1 MESTNHANR
10 EKPANRL
17 IHEKSPYLLQHA
29 YNPVDWYPWGEEA
42 FDTARRLNRPVFLSI
57 GYATCHWCHVMEKES
72 FEDAEVA
79 ELMNRAFISIKVD
92 REERPDLDHIYMAV
106 CQMLTGSGGWP
117 LTVVLTPDR
126 QPFFAATYLPKHS
139 RFGRAGMMEFIPK
152 IEEVWKDR
160 RDEVMTSVA
169 RIGDALEAAAHPE
182 GGEDLEEGTLNQAF
196 QELSASFDERHGG
209 FGKTPKFP
217 SPHNLLFLLR
227 YWKRTGRTKALDM
240 LEASLQAMARGG
252 LFDHVGFGF
261 HRYATDREWLVP
273 HFEKMLYDQA
283 MLAITLVEAW
293 QVTGKDLYRRRAEQV
308 FAYVLRDMTT
318 PEGGFCAAEDADSE
332 GEEGRFYVWTEQEIR
347 ETLPKEE
354 ADLAIR
360 AFCVTPEGNYLDEAT
375 QQRTGA
381 NILHLE
387 DAPEALADELGLS
400 AEALEERLD
409 AALRALF
416 AARGTRVRPLRDDKV
431 LTDWNGLM
439 IAALARGAQAFEEP
453 QYAEAADRAARFLLK
468 RLKRPDGGLLH
479 RFREGEA
486 GIEAHLDDYAF
497 LIWGLIELYEAIF
510 DPEILE
516 EALALAEGMQVRF
529 LDPERGGFFFTPEDG
544 EALIVRKKEF
554 SDAAVPSGNSVA
566 ALDLLRLARL
576 TGRSGLESIAA
587 EVFRAV
593 GGGVRRFPSAFTFLL
608 AALDFALGPT
618 REIVVAG
625 DPDHPDTQAL
635 LRVLRRR
642 FLPGKVVL
650 LRPSGRGTATLDR
663 LAPYTQH
670 HDPVNGRAAAYV
682 CFEHA
687 CKAPMTDPQ
696 ELAETLDR

>member
-1 MESTNHANR
+1 MDPKSNEKR
-10 EKPANRL
+10 EKAANRL
-17 IHEKSPYLLQHA
+17 VHEKSPYLLQHA
-29 YNPVDWYPWGEEA
+29 YNPVDWHPWGDEA
-42 FDTARRLNRPVFLSI
+42 FDTAKRLDRPVFLSI

-72 FEDAEVA
+72 FEDPEVA
-79 ELMNRAFISIKVD
+79 ELMNRAFVSIKVD

-106 CQMLTGSGGWP
+106 CQMLTGRGGWP

-126 QPFFAATYLPKHS
+126 QPFFAATYLPKHT
-139 RFGRAGMMEFIPK
+139 RFGLAGMMELIPK

-169 RIGDALEAAAHPE
+169 KIGDALEAAAHPE
-182 GGEDLEEGTLNQAF
+182 GGDDLGKDVLDRAF
-196 QELSASFDERHGG
+196 QELSATFDERHGG
-209 FGKTPKFP
+209 FGQAPKFP

-227 YWKRTGRTKALDM
+227 YGKRTGDPRALDM
-240 LEASLQAMARGG
+240 AEASLQAMARGG
-252 LFDHVGFGF
+252 VFDHVGFGF

-283 MLAITLVEAW
+283 MLAMALVEAW
-293 QVTGKDLYRRRAEQV
+293 QITRKDLYRKRAEQI
-308 FAYVLRDMTT
+308 FTYVLRDMTT

-347 ETLPKEE
+347 ETLSREE
-354 ADLAIR
+354 ADLVIR
-360 AFCVTPEGNYLDEAT
+360 ALGVKPDGNFRDEAT
-375 QQRTGA
+375 QQTTGA

-387 DAPEALADELGLS
+387 KDLADVADELGLS
-400 AEALEERLD
+400 REALEDRLE
-409 AALRALF
+409 AARRTLF
-416 AARGTRVRPLRDDKV
+416 AARETRVRPLRDDKV

-453 QYAEAADRAARFLLK
+453 EYSEAADRAARFLLE
-468 RLKRPDGGLLH
+468 RLRRSDGGLLH

-497 LIWGLIELYEAIF
+497 LIWGLIDLYEARF
-510 DPEILE
+510 DPDILE
-516 EALALAEGMQVRF
+516 EALALAENMQKRF
-529 LDPERGGFFFTPEDG
+529 LDAERGGFFFTPEGG

-576 TGRSGLESIAA
+576 TGRSDLESVAA
-587 EVFRAV
+587 GVFRAV
-593 GGGVRRFPSAFTFLL
+593 GGGVRRYPSAFTFLL

-618 REIVVAG
+618 REVVVAG
-625 DPDHPDTQAL
+625 APDHPETQGL
-635 LRVLRRR
+635 LRVLRSR

-650 LRPSGRGTATLDR
+650 LRPSSGGTAVLDR

-670 HDPVNGRAAAYV
+670 HHPVDGRAAAYV
-682 CFEHA
+682 CVEQA
-687 CKAPMTDPQ
+687 CRAPITDPQ
-696 ELAETLDR
+696 ELAEALDG